1 MERVKS
7 IVYRH
12 LTNADFFNINKPPG
26 MELGG
31 GGQAYIDFPTSS
43 VTPAQWHEFFIGING
58 VSVQQETQGPSWIF
72 PIYSLTLDNGQN
84 PAVQSLKIYQRRQQS
99 VSITSQKLFSSRSN
113 RVRAWHPQSGFPVPV
128 DNTDRSQCP
137 DGLMVYLAATY
148 EGRVWAGWFLNDGT
162 TQLPLKGIPPQS
174 INSMFSLPADAEGY
188 SGIIN
193 FHSTDYLY
201 LNPLDRDYPLQ
212 SQGTETYTSGVY
224 NPANDESTFIDDL
237 FYNDNSQYETLS
249 KEYIRRVKARNKS
262 IVTKL
267 KNLYN
272 NTCQITGN
280 QFAFQKKDGI
290 DYTEVH
296 HLIPLGEGGSDDIRN
311 LIVVNPLIH
320 KMLHHATVTGLN
332 LENISIDEH
341 GVGTLQ
347 ININDLPYTITW
359 HPKHTA
365 LI

>member
-43 VTPAQWHEFFIGING
+43 VTPAQWHEFFTGING
-58 VSVQQETQGPSWIF
+58 VSVQQETQGPSWTF

-113 RVRAWHPQSGFPVPV
+113 RVRAWHPQSGFPIPV

-148 EGRVWAGWFLNDGT
+148 EGKVWAGWFLNDGT

-193 FHSTDYLY
+193 FHSNDYLY
-201 LNPLDRDYPLQ
+201 LNPLDKYYPLQ

-237 FYNDNSQYETLS
+237 FNNDN
-249 KEYIRRVKARNKS
+249 
-262 IVTKL
+262 
-267 KNLYN
+267 
-272 NTCQITGN
+272 
-280 QFAFQKKDGI
+280 
-290 DYTEVH
+290 
-296 HLIPLGEGGSDDIRN
+296 
-311 LIVVNPLIH
+311 
-320 KMLHHATVTGLN
+320 
-332 LENISIDEH
+332 
-341 GVGTLQ
+341 
-347 ININDLPYTITW
+347 
-359 HPKHTA
+359 
-365 LI
+365 